1 MPPKLEASYK
11 KIEKFLRFN
20 LAGNL
25 SHSTSEFYYRENPK
39 ISIIISLYNGE
50 VYLKPIL
57 RSVQNQNFLN
67 IEIIIVDD
75 GSKDKSVEVVKELMK
90 EDKRIKLLT
99 NGINRGL
106 FYTIARGVLNAKGKY
121 VMTLDQDNLYAT
133 KDVFYKLYTE
143 AEEHNLDLLGFSTIG
158 TRVEVKDI
166 PKNDFLN
173 YIKTKI
179 IKKPYIK
186 KRFVV
191 FEKKDESAT
200 FLVLYFIKRTLFV
213 NSIKQLGDEFINRN
227 IDAHDDTIFMFI
239 MSRNALRL
247 KHLKEI
253 YYIYLIW
260 PEEYS
265 KPLEFQRTVKER
277 ERQIKNCY
285 SYLTF
290 IEVLIKFTENSD
302 KFIAERCL
310 YMWFFNQQNCRN
322 NTNIIND
329 AIRVLNLFL
338 NNEYVTSDTKKDIY
352 LYLNQTNQINQVN
365 QADQINQV
373 NQTNEIIQINQ
384 VINQT
389 NQIIQINQTNEI
401 NQANQINQ
409 TNQINQAIQTNET
422 NQINQPN
429 QINVINPINQTNQEN
444 QINQTNQISQVNQV
458 NQMNEIN
465 QTNQENQIKQLN
477 QTKKIIKI
485 IKKIK
490 ILKKIKINKGKNNQ
504 DNQTNLDNQ
513 INQTKQQI

>member
-1 MPPKLEASYK
+1 MPSKLEASYK
-11 KIEKFLRFN
+11 KIEKFLKFN

-25 SHSTSEFYYRENPK
+25 SHSTSKFYYRENPQ
-39 ISIIISLYNGE
+39 ISIVISTFNGE
-50 VYLKPIL
+50 VYLKPAI
-57 RSVQNQNFLN
+57 RSIQNQNFLN

-99 NGINRGL
+99 NGINRGTL
-106 FYTIARGVLNAKGKY
+106 YTKTRGVLNAKGKY
-121 VMTLDQDNLYAT
+121 VMTLDHDNLYAT

-179 IKKPYIK
+179 IKKPFIK

-191 FEKKDESAT
+191 FDKKDESGT
-200 FLVLYFIKRTLFV
+200 FLYLYFIKRMLFI
-213 NSIKQLGDEFINRN
+213 NSIKQLGEEFTNRN
-227 IDAHDDTIFMFI
+227 IDAHDDTILMFI

-253 YYIYLIW
+253 YYILLIW

-265 KPLEFQRTVKER
+265 KSLEFQRTVKER

-290 IEVLIKFTENSD
+290 IETLIKFTENSD

-310 YMWFFNQQNCRN
+310 YMWFLNLENCRN
-322 NTNIIND
+322 NADIMND
-329 AIRVLNLFL
+329 AIRVCNLFL
-338 NNEYVTSDTKKDIY
+338 NNEYVTSNTKKDICLY
-352 LYLNQTNQINQVN
+352 LNQLNQTNQN
-365 QADQINQV
+365 
-373 NQTNEIIQINQ
+373 
-384 VINQT
+384 
-389 NQIIQINQTNEI
+389 
-401 NQANQINQ
+401 
-409 TNQINQAIQTNET
+409 
-422 NQINQPN
+422 
-429 QINVINPINQTNQEN
+429 
-444 QINQTNQISQVNQV
+444 
-458 NQMNEIN
+458 
-465 QTNQENQIKQLN
+465 KQC
-477 QTKKIIKI
+477 QQIKI

-490 ILKKIKINKGKNNQ
+490 IIKIIKQKKQIKQNQ
-504 DNQTNLDNQ
+504 
-513 INQTKQQI
+513 KY